1 MENQFRIDKRTAE
14 AGFNIS
20 WSAILAGVV
29 TFIATLLTL
38 SLIGSA
44 IGFGT
49 VEPTSANPLD
59 GVGTGVLIWTVVAFV
74 LSLGAAG
81 FIAGMTSRRLGF
93 VHGFLTWAT
102 GVIALVAIL
111 SFMTVG
117 AFSAVGSTLGS
128 VFSVA
133 GQGVETVASGSSDL
147 IATGFN
153 EIVGQVNQV
162 DTQELE
168 DQTTQ
173 ILQDTDIP
181 ELQPNYI
188 NGQLQ
193 EASMEIADAGKEI
206 VLNPEDAEQVLQ
218 RTVESLQERAST
230 IADAADREAIA
241 NAVNENTD
249 LTQAEAEEATDNI
262 YQSFQNVSV
271 EAEQELQMVS
281 VRVDQAQAELEQTIE
296 QARVQAEEASAAASK
311 ASIWGFVAL
320 VLGMLVTSF
329 AGFWAS
335 NVATDLDEEN
345 V

>member
-1 MENQFRIDKRTAE
+1 MEEKNRIIRRQEE

-20 WSAILAGVV
+20 WGAIIAGVV
-29 TFIATLLTL
+29 TFIAMLLTF

-49 VEPTSANPLD
+49 VEATSAKPLD
-59 GVGTGVLIWTVVAFV
+59 GVGTGLLVWTLVSFV

-81 FIAGMTSRRLGF
+81 FVAGLTARRLGF
-93 VHGFLTWAT
+93 IHGFLTWAT
-102 GVIALVAIL
+102 GVIAFVAVL

-117 AFSAVGSTLGS
+117 AFSAVGSTLSS

-133 GQGVETVASGSSDL
+133 GQGVETVTSGSGELIASGFD
-147 IATGFN
+147 
-153 EIVGQVNQV
+153 EIVGQVEEV
-162 DTQELE
+162 DTNELQN
-168 DQTTQ
+168 QTTQ
-173 ILQDTDIP
+173 ILEDTDIP

-188 NGQLQ
+188 NGQLK
-193 EASMEIADAGKEI
+193 EASAEIQNAGKEI
-206 VLNPEDAEQVLQ
+206 VLNPEDAEEILQ
-218 RTVESLQERAST
+218 NTLDSLEERAAT

-262 YQSFQNVSV
+262 YQGLQNASA
-271 EAEQELQMVS
+271 EAEMELEMVS
-281 VRVDQAQAELEQTIE
+281 QRITKAQIEIDQTIE
-296 QARVQAEEASAAASK
+296 EARVQADELADATAK

-320 VLGMLVTSF
+320 LLGMIVTSF

-335 NVATDLDEEN
+335 NLTTTMDEEG